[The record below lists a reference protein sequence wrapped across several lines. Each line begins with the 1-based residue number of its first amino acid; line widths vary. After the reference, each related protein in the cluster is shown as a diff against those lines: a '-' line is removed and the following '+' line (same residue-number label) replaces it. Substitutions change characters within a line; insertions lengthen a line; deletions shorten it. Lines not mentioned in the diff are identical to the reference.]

1 MKKIFLFFAVLFF
14 MSVQAAY
21 SKNFIVH
28 LKDNSRIISNEFSLP
43 LDKDKND
50 DLYNPNLRVTDLN
63 ISQVEYTSDR
73 DNLVHYIMK
82 SELLSKVLELDFVE
96 EVPGI
101 SDNYTLKIKFEDER
115 SDETSDARLFRYTGN
130 PTLTR
135 KISVLRYDE
144 YNNTWIP
151 EYLDISMIDKIEFRK
166 RIVKKVKE
174 STGDD
179 KSLKDENIDDKKSG
193 YKKKV
198 LFSSDNFDELNFART
213 LKSALLNL
221 KNSSNG
227 FGTSIVLRVNFDF
240 DSSVI
245 NSKAASF
252 LDIIS
257 GVLNSPELMGARFSL
272 RGFTDSTGDEKYN
285 LALSR
290 KRAEAVKAY
299 LQKNNISPLRIESR
313 GFGEA
318 MPILPNTSE
327 YYKSLNR
334 RVEIYPLY
342 F

>member
-1 MKKIFLFFAVLFF
+1 MKKIIIFSSIFFFVL
-14 MSVQAAY
+14 VQFSFA
-21 SKNFIVH
+21 KNFIVH
-28 LKDNSRIISNEFSLP
+28 LKDNSRIISNEFTLP
-43 LDKDKND
+43 LDKEKKS

-63 ISQVEYTSDR
+63 ISQLEYTSDE

-82 SELLSKVLELDFVE
+82 PELLSRVLEIDFIE

-101 SDNYTLKIKFEDER
+101 SDNYNLKIKFTDN
-115 SDETSDARLFRYTGN
+115 SSHITSNAKFFMYTGN
-130 PTLTR
+130 NTR
-135 KISVLRYDE
+135 AKKISVLRFDE

-151 EYLDISMIDKIEFRK
+151 EYLDFKMIDKIEFRK
-166 RIVKKVKE
+166 R
-174 STGDD
+174 T
-179 KSLKDENIDDKKSG
+179 SLKEKTDKDGEETQEESETEDSG

-198 LFSSDNFDELNFART
+198 LFSSDNFDEFNFAKN
-213 LKSALLNL
+213 LKNALLNL
-221 KNSSNG
+221 KNSNNQ

-240 DSSVI
+240 DSSAV

-252 LDIIS
+252 LDITS
-257 GVLNSPELMGARFSL
+257 NVLNSPELMGARFSI
-272 RGFTDSTGDEKYN
+272 RGFTDNTGDEKYN
-285 LALSR
+285 LKLSK

-299 LQKNNISPLRIESR
+299 LQKNNISPLRIESE
-313 GFGEA
+313 GYGES